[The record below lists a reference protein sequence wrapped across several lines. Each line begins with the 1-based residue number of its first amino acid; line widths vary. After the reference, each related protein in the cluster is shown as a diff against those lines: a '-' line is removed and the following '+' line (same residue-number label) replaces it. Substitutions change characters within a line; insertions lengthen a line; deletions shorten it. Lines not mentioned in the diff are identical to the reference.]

1 MIAKRGL
8 LAATAIAAFA
18 AGSALAQYP
27 IVDRIAEK
35 VVQKYQTATCEQLY
49 QERAENANKPK
60 SEEEMRLVR
69 FLREDPQARAE
80 FFRRISD
87 PIVTKMFDCG
97 MIP

>member
-1 MIAKRGL
+1 MMKKRGVL
-8 LAATAIAAFA
+8 VVIAVAAFA

-27 IVDRIAEK
+27 ILDRIAEK
-35 VVQKYQTATCEQLY
+35 VVQKYQSASCEQLW
-49 QERAENANKPK
+49 QEKASSANKPK
-60 SEEEMRLVR
+60 SEEEMRLVK

-80 FFRRISD
+80 FFRKVSD